1 MVFSYTPLHEDE
13 LKLNVGD
20 LINVIGEEEE
30 GWWRGQLNGK
40 EGVFPSNFVEE
51 IIHPPKPTNKDE
63 SINFYSEIDLKAP
76 KLPNKPG
83 LLSLNTIVLL
93 KLYLHYF

>member
-1 MVFSYTPLHEDE
+1 MFSYTPIHEDE

-30 GWWRGQLNGK
+30 GWWRGTLNNK

-51 IIHPPKPTNKDE
+51 VNHPPPKPTIREDLNT
-63 SINFYSEIDLKAP
+63 YTEIDSKPP
-76 KLPNKPG
+76 KLTNKPG
-83 LLSLNTIVLL
+83 MLFRNTFVEY
-93 KLYLHYF
+93 KFKYQE